1 MAGDARDLPLSAI
14 DSRSEFVVFSHRLGE
29 FVVFSHRLGLIG
41 ELATASDAVRKLVEH
56 LRALPGSDA
65 AVFKRTQLAWKI
77 F

>member
-1 MAGDARDLPLSAI
+1 MAGDARDLPMSAI
-14 DSRSEFVVFSHRLGE
+14 DSRSE

-41 ELATASDAVRKLVEH
+41 ELATASDAVRKLVDH